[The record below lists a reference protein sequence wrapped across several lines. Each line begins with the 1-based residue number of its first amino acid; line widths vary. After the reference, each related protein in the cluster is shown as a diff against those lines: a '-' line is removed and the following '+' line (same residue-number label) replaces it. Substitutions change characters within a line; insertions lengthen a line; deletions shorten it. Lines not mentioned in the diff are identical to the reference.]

1 MSSELT
7 TINDG
12 AYKKYEEL
20 LLKRDEL
27 RKESFQLERAYMR
40 EFGDLI
46 LEVFQM
52 KIECI
57 RKKKSIEYCQYYANR
72 GESVDQDNLQAF
84 LQKEM
89 EEYQSKL
96 DDMIKDND
104 ASKKATQVA
113 ESDLMKIKKIYHRLV
128 KQIHPDVN
136 PEMDKNEELK
146 GLWTRL
152 VIAYNCN
159 DLKEM
164 QETEVLITA
173 QVSKLKPGALD
184 IKIPDIAER
193 IEALEAEI
201 EKIRNT
207 DPYRYKF
214 LLDDEDSVETKRKSL
229 LDELKEYEEYGK
241 QLDAVL
247 EGFVEK
253 GVTFKWRMN

>member
-1 MSSELT
+1 MSNELT
-7 TINDG
+7 TVNDG
-12 AYKKYEEL
+12 DYKKYEEL
-20 LLKRDEL
+20 LLMRDEL
-27 RKESFQLERAYMR
+27 RKEAFQLERAYMR

-89 EEYQSKL
+89 EEYQAKL
-96 DDMIKDND
+96 DAMIKDND

-128 KQIHPDVN
+128 KQIHPDIN
-136 PEMDKNEELK
+136 PEMDKNEKLK
-146 GLWTRL
+146 ELWTRL
-152 VIAYNCN
+152 VVAYNCN

-229 LDELKEYEEYGK
+229 LDELKEYE
-241 QLDAVL
+241 
-247 EGFVEK
+247 
-253 GVTFKWRMN
+253 

>member
-1 MSSELT
+1 MSNELT

-72 GESVDQDNLQAF
+72 GENVDQDNLQAF

-104 ASKKATQVA
+104 ASKKATKVA

-128 KQIHPDVN
+128 KQIHPDIN

-146 GLWTRL
+146 ELWTRL

-173 QVSKLKPGALD
+173 QVSKLKPDAID
-184 IKIPDIAER
+184 IKIPNIDER
-193 IEALEAEI
+193 LEALEAEI
-201 EKIRNT
+201 EKIRST

-214 LLDDEDSVETKRKSL
+214 LLDDEDSVETKKKTLR
-229 LDELKEYEEYGK
+229 DELKEYEEYGK
-241 QLDAVL
+241 QLDAML
-247 EGFVEK
+247 ESFVEK
-253 GVTFKWRMN
+253 GVTFTWRMN